1 MLTNRVKGD
10 KILTLNQNKLVGFLL
25 SVAVFILLFKGILA
39 ANFAGLEWINQDK
52 TSKVGLKGFG
62 LNLMTEYVL
71 AFEMIGVLLLIAL
84 IGAVCIAGQKERR
97 IMPLDF
103 ILFLGALLFCSGLY
117 VVITKRN
124 SIMVLIGVELMLNAA
139 NVNLIAFS
147 AFDPVELQGQIFSLF
162 VITVAAAEAAVALA
176 LVVKVYEY
184 FKSSDLDEINELRVD
199 VTPRHIDHSK

>member
-1 MLTNRVKGD
+1 
-10 KILTLNQNKLVGFLL
+10 
-25 SVAVFILLFKGILA
+25 
-39 ANFAGLEWINQDK
+39 
-52 TSKVGLKGFG
+52 
-62 LNLMTEYVL
+62 
-71 AFEMIGVLLLIAL
+71 
-84 IGAVCIAGQKERR
+84 
-97 IMPLDF
+97 MPLDF

-184 FKSSDLDEINELRVD
+184 FKSSDLDEINELRG
-199 VTPRHIDHSK
+199 